1 MSVGSSEPE
10 RPEVNSVITPSV
22 VMRPI
27 LPLPVSV
34 NQSAPSGPAAIALG
48 SLPDVRPLVNSVITP
63 SVVIRPM
70 TAGLLPTNQRFPSG
84 PAVMSHGS
92 PGVRPTS
99 NSVAKP
105 PGDTRAIAPS
115 PPASATQTLP
125 SGPAVIPRGP
135 LPSRAP
141 GKSVTTADGVMRPKV
156 LSTSWVNQRL
166 PSAAGAMSQA
176 PTFTRRPS
184 LNSVTHGSDAVAV
197 PLPKAATNAASPA
210 QMPVRRRTCPVS
222 TTERAAWNVRPL

>member
-1 MSVGSSEPE
+1 M
-10 RPEVNSVITPSV
+10 ITPSV
-22 VMRPI
+22 VTRPI
-27 LPLPVSV
+27 LPLSVSV
-34 NQSAPSGPAAIALG
+34 NQSAPSGPAVIALG
-48 SLPDVRPLVNSVITP
+48 SLSELRPLVNSVITP

-99 NSVAKP
+99 NSVPRP

-125 SGPAVIPRGP
+125 SGPAVMPRGAP
-135 LPSRAP
+135 PRSPP
-141 GKSVTTADGVMRPKV
+141 GKSVTTADGVIRPNV
-156 LSTSWVNQRL
+156 FSTSCVNQRL
-166 PSAAGAMSQA
+166 PSAAGAMSHA
-176 PTFTRRPS
+176 PTFSSTPS
-184 LNSVTHGSDAVAV
+184 LNSVTHGSWAVAV
-197 PLPKAATNAASPA
+197 PVPKAAKNAASPA

-222 TTERAAWNVRPL
+222 TAERAA